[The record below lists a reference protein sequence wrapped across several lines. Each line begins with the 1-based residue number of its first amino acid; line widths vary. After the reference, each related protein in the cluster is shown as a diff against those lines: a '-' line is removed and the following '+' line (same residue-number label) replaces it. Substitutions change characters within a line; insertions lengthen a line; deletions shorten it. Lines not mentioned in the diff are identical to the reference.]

1 MQKSTTMLSRHG
13 KQVFLFQEYTF
24 SLFSQFNT
32 DGMNEIIFHRL
43 GSYNFPPGVKVGN
56 SGLLKH
62 FSFQSLRTAASRA
75 TYERATDGYG

>member
-1 MQKSTTMLSRHG
+1 MLRRHG

-43 GSYNFPPGVKVGN
+43 GSYNFPLGVKVGN
-56 SGLLKH
+56 SGLLKQ